1 MAKTCNIE
9 MIVDMRES
17 DIIERLR
24 EKQIPFTVKQLDI
37 GDIMFV
43 EEQSSTTEKNKDDS
57 DNKQNI
63 VLVIERKSVSD
74 LKASICDGRSR
85 EQKSRLM
92 NGDIH
97 ISRIVYLIEGNMN
110 KKLTDKISGM
120 PYDTLVGSLINT
132 MFRDNIKVYKT
143 YSMTETV
150 EFLEKLLN
158 KINKDYET
166 LFSSDKTDNK
176 TDQQQINEYCSVIK
190 HKKSDNLTSNVLY
203 ITTLTQI
210 PRMSVVMAS
219 AIAEKY
225 NSLIDLVRAYD
236 KQESDL
242 ARHEM
247 LSEIK
252 YNTKSSSERRI
263 GKVMS
268 KRVYEFVSGC

>member
-120 PYDTLVGSLINT
+120 TYDTLVGSLINT

-166 LFSSDKTDNK
+166 LFSSDKTENK

-225 NSLIDLVRAYD
+225 HSLIDLVRAYD

-268 KRVYEFVSGC
+268 KRVYEFVSGG